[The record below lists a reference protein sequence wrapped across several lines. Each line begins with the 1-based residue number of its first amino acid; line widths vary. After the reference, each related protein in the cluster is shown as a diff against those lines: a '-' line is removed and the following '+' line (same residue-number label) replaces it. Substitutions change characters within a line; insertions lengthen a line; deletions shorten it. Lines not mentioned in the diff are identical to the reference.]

1 MLSARDCSCVLATSR
16 LYSATLSRCWFSLIC
31 CCTVVSWLVA
41 WLYFSTA
48 RSASWY
54 TPCSFAWTSRSR
66 VFLSATGEAEA
77 WVERAKER
85 RRVPRRGDTL
95 TELKYETL
103 TPAVCPDNLRRRCSP
118 RFSPPR
124 RRWRRSSSSWCCTR
138 SCPCG
143 RSRPSEPSVAADA
156 PHRAGGGGPWPHALE
171 RFDEGLVALV
181 LAPVVDDH
189 HAPPVEEQLLGEL
202 EGEDVA

>member
-85 RRVPRRGDTL
+85 RRVPRRRERT
-95 TELKYETL
+95 
-103 TPAVCPDNLRRRCSP
+103 AIRRLP
-118 RFSPPR
+118 FTASPPF
-124 RRWRRSSSSWCCTR
+124 
-138 SCPCG
+138 G
-143 RSRPSEPSVAADA
+143 RAAGADTPSL
-156 PHRAGGGGPWPHALE
+156 R
-171 RFDEGLVALV
+171 
-181 LAPVVDDH
+181 
-189 HAPPVEEQLLGEL
+189 
-202 EGEDVA
+202 

>member
-54 TPCSFAWTSRSR
+54 TPCSFARTSRSR

-85 RRVPRRGDTL
+85 RRVPRRRERTAIRRLPFTASPPFGRAAGGCQD
-95 TELKYETL
+95 
-103 TPAVCPDNLRRRCSP
+103 RRRVL
-118 RFSPPR
+118 RFH
-124 RRWRRSSSSWCCTR
+124 T
-138 SCPCG
+138 
-143 RSRPSEPSVAADA
+143 
-156 PHRAGGGGPWPHALE
+156 
-171 RFDEGLVALV
+171 
-181 LAPVVDDH
+181 
-189 HAPPVEEQLLGEL
+189 
-202 EGEDVA
+202 